1 MSELQSNLPA
11 PENHGGGPFDTGT
24 FMFHGDPVTV
34 LTDDRGNWAVL
45 GQLCAN
51 LTLDAEAQRQ
61 LLLRKSWSEGRTC
74 ITQAQLPGDTQ
85 SRPHFLVHERIVPMW
100 LANITASRITDESK
114 RAKVER
120 AQVELADALYEYV
133 SARRPVREPSK
144 LELARDLVE
153 ALEAREKLEATN
165 KVLAPKAGKWD
176 AFMNAEGLI
185 GMTELADIL
194 GTNVRQLTGWL
205 VDRGIYRKQTS
216 EHGGRRNL
224 PRVTYRNSGHFDV
237 KFEEKNGF
245 KFPVA
250 YATSEGV
257 DLIVDLWSQQNAA

>member
-74 ITQAQLPGDTQ
+74 ITQVRLPGDDRAR
-85 SRPHFLVHERIVPMW
+85 SHFLVHERIVPMW

-176 AFMNAEGLI
+176 KYLNSEGLI
-185 GMTELADIL
+185 GMREVADML
-194 GTNVRQLTGWL
+194 GVDVKVLTGWL
-205 VDRGIYRKQTS
+205 VDKNIFRKQTS
-216 EHGGRRNL
+216 RYGGNKNMPRR
-224 PRVTYRNSGHFDV
+224 TFQMSGHFEV
-237 KFEEKNGF
+237 KQQNNGPAF
-245 KFPVA
+245 FPVA
-250 YATSEGV
+250 YTTAKGL
-257 DLIVDLWSQQNAA
+257 DLIDDLWSKQAAA